1 MSHCFER
8 SAPATT
14 TTKDNS
20 TTSWHPDS
28 LSIHTISDKRCSAE
42 SLFSTLTVDQ
52 LNTLTNSG
60 NIFSSLT
67 SSLNQSPQSSAT
79 SSIYSPDTTL
89 KKQNNMLDVETPNHS
104 LMEGI
109 TASAKAASQTANLF
123 KTEINEKEVS
133 ENDIID
139 LEKSKQIQSDFMAK
153 ISNSFNFSSNQ
164 DIEKNDVDSMEIDD
178 QEAAN
183 LLLNFSNS
191 NSNQQTNASS
201 SHSNG
206 SYVTAPGLNPPTSTS
221 LSSGING
228 TGTFV
233 CSICGFSCNSK
244 FHHNSH
250 MNTHSTHQCQ
260 NACGYNTR
268 TLGRLKKHML
278 SCHSTENRNSS
289 DITSNDTSNINSN
302 MESNGDLAA
311 DVKSLVDSVNKVKEE
326 LLLDSTQSSAL
337 DQIKALTEKS
347 THIPVVSINSG
358 DLTAALN
365 SLTSVTSNDDGLSSS
380 FLDATSSAG
389 SQLILNATNSI
400 TGVDSPPTEQRRS
413 SGKPK
418 NYKCKQC
425 NHVSTSKDEQWAHAR
440 THIPP
445 EKQLVCPK
453 CDFVTEYKHHLEYHI
468 RNHFGSKPFQCNK
481 CSYSCV
487 NKSMLN
493 SHMKSHTNVYQFRC
507 RDCTYATKYCH
518 SLKLHLR
525 KYNHKRV
532 PDNNGNDDPENFGD
546 SPNGSTNDVSRS
558 LSESYAA
565 LADSAL
571 SAANV
576 MNNNNTISTS
586 LANSFM
592 LPQIMNTSNSQ
603 LLFNQQNLDMNALL
617 RLNSLNNQI
626 QQANSVQG
634 MLDANMPCKLCDYI
648 PFSKE
653 DAVKH
658 NIQHFLSNQQSS
670 KPSFNLNSLSN
681 NQLGQNNF
689 SLKVEMPP
697 LPPLKR
703 LQRSGSEGDDE
714 HMTNSPDVDS
724 ASGESNVSPLLS
736 GKMSGDET
744 NESVSSSRDG
754 IAGIKRRKGMKLD
767 EISQRLQGKSSPEIE
782 GNSSGGEDNWSTSTP
797 GSKKDLNISTK
808 DDIDN
813 NSSQIIHQPIPQ
825 MGNISLSNPMTTRE
839 PANINLL
846 HNGLLAH
853 LTNLQEQNKLGS
865 SDDQFKFICTHCK
878 MGFADQALYHIHCG
892 YHGYENPFKCN
903 RCGHSSND
911 ALTFNLHLLQGKH
924 D

>member
-8 SAPATT
+8 SASTT
-14 TTKDNS
+14 TTSKDNT

-28 LSIHTISDKRCSAE
+28 LSIHTISDNRCSAA
-42 SLFSTLTVDQ
+42 SLFNNLSVDQ
-52 LNTLTNSG
+52 LNSLTNSG
-60 NIFSSLT
+60 NLFGSLT
-67 SSLNQSPQSSAT
+67 SSSSQSPQSSAT
-79 SSIYSPDTTL
+79 SSIYSPDSTST
-89 KKQNNMLDVETPNHS
+89 KQNNMLDVETPNHS

-109 TASAKAASQTANLF
+109 TASAKAASQSANLF
-123 KTEINEKEVS
+123 KNEITEKEVS

-139 LEKSKQIQSDFMAK
+139 LEKNKQIQSDFMAK

-164 DIEKNDVDSMEIDD
+164 DIVKNEADAMETDD

-191 NSNQQTNASS
+191 NTQTTVSNN
-201 SHSNG
+201 NG
-206 SYVTAPGLNPPTSTS
+206 SYITAPGLNPPTSTS
-221 LSSGING
+221 SSNG
-228 TGTFV
+228 GSGTFV

-278 SCHSTENRNSS
+278 SCHSTEDRNASNS
-289 DITSNDTSNINSN
+289 ITNETSLLNSN
-302 MESNGDLAA
+302 AESTNDLAA
-311 DVKSLVDSVNKVKEE
+311 DVQSLVDSVNKVKEE
-326 LLLDSTQSSAL
+326 LMLDGDQSSAL

-347 THIPVVSINSG
+347 ALFPNVSINSG
-358 DLTAALN
+358 DLTAAFN
-365 SLTSVTSNDDGLSSS
+365 SLASATSNEDGLSSS
-380 FLDATSSAG
+380 LLDGSSSAG
-389 SQLILNATNSI
+389 NQLILNATNSI
-400 TGVDSPPTEQRRS
+400 TGIDSPPTEQRRS

-425 NHVSTSKDEQWAHAR
+425 NNVSTSKEEQWAHAR

-532 PDNNGNDDPENFGD
+532 PDSNGNDDLENFGD
-546 SPNGSTNDVSRS
+546 SPNASTNDVSRS

-565 LADSAL
+565 LADNAL

-576 MNNNNTISTS
+576 INNNSISTS

-592 LPQIMNTSNSQ
+592 LPNIMNSSNPQ

-626 QQANSVQG
+626 QQANSVQSII
-634 MLDANMPCKLCDYI
+634 DANTPCKLCDYV

-658 NIQHFLSNQQSS
+658 NIQHFLSNQQSTNS
-670 KPSFNLNSLSN
+670 SFNLSSLSN

-724 ASGESNVSPLLS
+724 ASGESNVSPLHS

-744 NESVSSSRDG
+744 NDSISSSRDG
-754 IAGIKRRKGMKLD
+754 IAGAKRKKGMILD

-782 GNSSGGEDNWSTSTP
+782 GNSSGGEDNWSASTP
-797 GSKKDLNISTK
+797 GSKNDLNISSRE
-808 DDIDN
+808 DGNN

-825 MGNISLSNPMTTRE
+825 MGSVTLPNPIPTRE
-839 PANINLL
+839 PANINFL

-853 LTNLQEQNKLGS
+853 LTNLQEQNKIGN

-878 MGFADQALYHIHCG
+878 MAFADQALYHIHCG
-892 YHGYENPFKCN
+892 YHGYENPFNCN